1 MVAGGTGLLP
11 FLDLIDLL
19 YKKVKILEKSNISAT
34 LLKNDPVL
42 HEDLIQNRE
51 FQLFFA
57 C

>member
-11 FLDLIDLL
+11 FLDLIDLV
-19 YKKVKILEKSNISAT
+19 YKKVKVLEKSNISAT
-34 LLKNDPVL
+34 LLKNDPIL

>member
-19 YKKVKILEKSNISAT
+19 YKKVKILEKSNISAR
-34 LLKNDPVL
+34 LLKNDPIL

-51 FQLFFA
+51 FVLFFA